1 MEDSLEN
8 NLEEDDGRVSR
19 VLRII
24 CMQVMH
30 VHHVSGGLLVA
41 LSARDRE

>member
-24 CMQVMH
+24 WMEMMH
-30 VHHVSGGLLVA
+30 VYHVS
-41 LSARDRE
+41 